1 MDIQQRSYTA
11 MNPQSNNRKLLA
23 VLGLVVIVAAIG
35 ATVWATRRS
44 SNDTAASSSSPTAQ
58 TSTEQPTA
66 AAATP
71 SSYKDGS
78 YKATGTYSSP
88 GGRES
93 MGVTVVI
100 KNGKVSDSSLKL
112 DPSGPT
118 AHEYQSQFE
127 AGYKSQVTGR
137 SLDEI
142 NLSRVSGSSLTS
154 QGFNAALEQ
163 IKQQAAS

>member
-1 MDIQQRSYTA
+1 

-23 VLGLVVIVAAIG
+23 ILGLVVIVAAIG
-35 ATVWATRRS
+35 VTVWATRRS
-44 SNDTAASSSSPTAQ
+44 SDDTTASNTTPTPQ
-58 TSTEQPTA
+58 TTEQP
-66 AAATP
+66 ATTTP
-71 SSYKDGS
+71 ASYKDGS
-78 YKATGTYSSP
+78 YTATGNYSSP

-112 DPSGPT
+112 HPSGPT
-118 AHEYQSQFE
+118 AQEYQSQFD